1 MRILLPFVLASSLVG
16 CAATT
21 HAVSALTGSGKPT
34 QTQSI
39 TITNNVEPAKVV
51 IEQPQPKE
59 APKKHSTLKAAAVG
73 AAIGAAVVV
82 AAYEIAK

>member
-51 IEQPQPKE
+51 IEQPKE
-59 APKKHSTLKAAAVG
+59 APKAKHSTLKAAAVG

-82 AAYEIAK
+82 AAYEIAR

>member
-51 IEQPQPKE
+51 IEQPKE
-59 APKKHSTLKAAAVG
+59 APKQHSSLKAAAVG

-82 AAYEIAK
+82 AAYEIAR